1 MCGIFAATGESAV
14 AGVLVEG
21 LRRLEY
27 RGYDSAGIAIS
38 GKGGIAVRK
47 NVGPVGALA
56 TMLESEPAYGECGIA
71 HTRWATHGEP
81 SARNSH
87 PHCAPGIAIVHNGIV
102 ENHGELRKELAARN
116 AQFVSET
123 DSEVI
128 PWLVREELMRGE
140 KPWAALQK
148 AAARLSGSFAI
159 AMLSEDEPGEIFAIR
174 KGSPLVTGFT
184 DGKAF
189 LSSDLNALAG
199 IARHAIALEDGDSAR
214 ITPDCIDIRDHDG
227 RIVNR
232 PLLPVESRI
241 ATYDT
246 GVHEHF
252 MAKEIFEQPEV
263 AARIDAAYHD
273 GTLME
278 QLLSID
284 FSRVRRINFVACGT
298 SYYAAAVARHWMQQ
312 HAGIECSVH
321 VASEYRYEA
330 LPQFYSGEV
339 AVLISQ
345 SGETAD
351 TLAVLERLQHLGMP
365 VLGVVNDTNS
375 TLARNAD
382 MALPLMAGPEIGVAS
397 TKAFTAQLMILAHL
411 AIHATGKRLGAAASP
426 GRLRD
431 QLASTPDLLAK
442 ALLCEEGVIETARQL
457 GDARSAIF
465 VGRGPFQ
472 ALACE
477 GALKLKETSYIHA
490 EGFAAGELKHGPL
503 ALIDEHMPVF
513 ALAGDQEMMPKLASN
528 IREIAARNGRIHV
541 IGDREAILSMKDVA
555 TGAITLPSA
564 PDLVRPIIT
573 AIPLQLLSYH
583 AALQRGLNV
592 DRPRNLAK
600 SVTVE

>member
-1 MCGIFAATGESAV
+1 MCGIFAATGEKAV
-14 AGVLVEG
+14 AGILVEG

-27 RGYDSAGIAIS
+27 RGYDSAGIAVS
-38 GKGGIAVRK
+38 GVDGIAVRK
-47 NVGPVGALA
+47 DMGPVSTLA
-56 TMLESEPAYGECGIA
+56 TLVEDQPIAGECGIA

-81 SARNSH
+81 STRNSH
-87 PHCAPGIAIVHNGIV
+87 PHSAPGVTIVHNGII
-102 ENHGELRKELAARN
+102 ENHDELRKELAGRKAE
-116 AQFVSET
+116 FLSET

-128 PWLVREELMRGE
+128 PWLVREQMALGE

-148 AAARLSGSFAI
+148 AAAKLSGSFAI
-159 AMLSEDEPGEIFAIR
+159 AMLADEVPGEIFAIR
-174 KGSPLVTGFT
+174 KGSPLVTGFVQ
-184 DGKAF
+184 GKAY

-199 IARHAIALEDGDSAR
+199 IARLAIALEDGDSAR
-214 ITPDCIDIRDHDG
+214 ITPDSIDIRDEAG
-227 RIVNR
+227 RLVNR
-232 PLLPVESRI
+232 PLLPVEET
-241 ATYDT
+241 ATTYDT
-246 GVHEHF
+246 GAHDHF

-273 GTLME
+273 GSLMNE
-278 QLLSID
+278 LLSID

-312 HAGIECSVH
+312 HAGIECAVH
-321 VASEYRYEA
+321 VASEYRYEP

-351 TLAVLERLQHLGMP
+351 TLAVMERLMAMGMP
-365 VLGVVNDTNS
+365 VIGVVNDRNS
-375 TLARNAD
+375 TLAREAD
-382 MALPLMAGPEIGVAS
+382 MMLPLMAGPEIGVAS
-397 TKAFTAQLMILAHL
+397 TKAFTAQLMVLAHL
-411 AIHATGKRLGAAASP
+411 AVHSTSKRLGATVST
-426 GRLRD
+426 GRMRD
-431 QLASTPDLLAK
+431 QLASVPKLISK
-442 ALLCEEGVIETARQL
+442 ALMSEEAVVETANRISQ
-457 GDARSAIF
+457 ARSALF
-465 VGRGPFQ
+465 VGRGPFH

-503 ALIDEHMPVF
+503 ALIDEEMPVF
-513 ALAGDQEMMPKLASN
+513 ALAGDRDMLPKLASN

-541 IGDREAILSMKDVA
+541 IGDRDAILSMKEVA

-564 PDLVRPIIT
+564 PDLIRPIIS
-573 AIPLQLLSYH
+573 AVPLQLLSYH
-583 AALQRGLNV
+583 TAVQRGLNV